1 MSTLNGFRWF
11 MSVFAPLIVVVAIFS
26 LIINIEDE
34 FFLSIKRSNFYLY
47 LLIHGIEMAITFMI
61 FVVMSCLIAPSPKKS
76 AAIIVAAISLTFLI
90 TLFYLAHNENTL
102 SIMSLAAF
110 IGVFFGL
117 AIGVVVSRVLFK
129 NKGWNVIKEL
139 EPEPAEQY

>member
-11 MSVFAPLIVVVAIFS
+11 MSIFAPLIVVVAIFS

-34 FFLSIKRSNFYLY
+34 FFLSIKGSNFYLY

-61 FVVMSCLIAPSPKKS
+61 FVVTSCLIAPSPKKN
-76 AAIIVAAISLTFLI
+76 AAIIVAGISLTFLI
-90 TLFYLAHNENTL
+90 TLFYFARSENTL
-102 SIMSLAAF
+102 SIISLSAF

-129 NKGWNVIKEL
+129 SRGWNAIKEVGS
-139 EPEPAEQY
+139 EPVEQY